1 MSDFDIYFKRLNR
14 YGTDYPSRLQNQR
27 EREFERK
34 LTYSVYRLDFPYG
47 DTMEAGTLEPLS
59 QDNTKTM
66 AHLLTRTRVQLE
78 PGTILMLDDANNQKT
93 PWMVYYLEHIKASG
107 YNRYTLI
114 RMTHYLTW
122 TARDGST
129 QSSWAYVYGQED
141 NMLKDEIKS
150 RSRMNVLY
158 RENLKLSFMVM
169 PKNPYIKKDV
179 YFEIGEGAFKEGY
192 VITGYDL
199 LSTPGV
205 EFVSYDPVYLYDNSP
220 APTRPEGDTSDD
232 YYWLEG
238 GEE

>member
-1 MSDFDIYFKRLNR
+1 MGDFDIYFKRLNR

-141 NMLKDEIKS
+141 NMLKDEIRS
-150 RSRMNVLY
+150 RSRSDVIY
-158 RENLKLSFMVM
+158 AENLKSSFFVC
-169 PKNPYIKKDV
+169 PTNEFIRKDD
-179 YFEIGEGAFKEGY
+179 YMEIGIDALKEGY
-192 VITGYDL
+192 RVTGYDII
-199 LSTPGV
+199 STPGV
-205 EFVSYDPVYLYDNSP
+205 EYVTVDPVYLRDNSDPPVQKEEDDP
-220 APTRPEGDTSDD
+220 AEFF
-232 YYWLEG
+232 WLNG
-238 GEE
+238 GAE